1 VGNADFHDGR
11 IIDVRPNADVI
22 RVRVRGASKRI
33 YLAEFPG
40 GKIVRL
46 KRPEEML
53 LYSLSEM
60 RGNAPQRLFAFV
72 NWDEEDDAELEIEA
86 ETLNVV
92 DETPT
97 S

>member
-1 VGNADFHDGR
+1 
-11 IIDVRPNADVI
+11 
-22 RVRVRGASKRI
+22 
-33 YLAEFPG
+33 
-40 GKIVRL
+40 
-46 KRPEEML
+46 ML
-53 LYSLSEM
+53 LYSLSEI

-92 DETPT
+92 DETPA